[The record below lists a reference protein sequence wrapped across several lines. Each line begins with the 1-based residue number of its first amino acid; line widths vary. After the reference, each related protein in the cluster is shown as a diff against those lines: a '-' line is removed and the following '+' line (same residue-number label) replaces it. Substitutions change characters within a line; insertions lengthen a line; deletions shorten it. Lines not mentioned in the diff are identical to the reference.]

1 MTDLPRTWGTAPLG
15 ALIAPDGLFTDG
27 DWVESKDQDPNGE
40 VRLIQL
46 ADVADSR
53 FVDKSSRFLTREKA
67 DELNCTFLKKG
78 DLMVA
83 RMPNPLGRCCIF
95 PLDGE
100 NRFVTVVD
108 VCAIRLGS
116 AEVDPRYFMRALNS
130 PIVRARIAA
139 LQSGSTRKRIS
150 RKNLATV
157 SIPIPPL
164 NEQNRIVQRIE
175 ALFDEIDRGVE
186 SLRDAKRAIRLYRQS
201 LLKSA
206 FEGRLT
212 ADWRAKNPDKLEC
225 PDALL
230 GRIREQR
237 QDCYKAALR
246 DWERALGNWREEGG
260 RGKRP
265 AKPKAPKRYS
275 TDHSGL
281 LLDLPELPYGWAWSH
296 LGCSSTGPEY
306 GTAAKSSTQGEVPV
320 VRMGNIQNGRIDWDD
335 LVYTSDKAEIA
346 RYSLRPGDVLFNR
359 TNSPELVGKTAIYR
373 GERPAL
379 FAGYLVRVNQ
389 IGQVTSGPYV
399 AHFLNSPRA
408 REHGKSVKT
417 DGVNQ
422 SNINGTKLQEYPFPS
437 CSPAEQAEIVRIL
450 DARLEAAEALDKE
463 VAASFARADA
473 LRQSILKKA
482 FSGELVSQ
490 DPDDEPAQ
498 ALLARIRASR
508 GGDSTTKP
516 RRRARPRASA
526 TAPP

>member
-186 SLRDAKRAIRLYRQS
+186 SLREAKRAIGLYRQS

-212 ADWRAKNPDKLEC
+212 ADWRAANPDKLESA
-225 PDALL
+225 DALL
-230 GRIREQR
+230 QYIREER
-237 QDCYKAALR
+237 ETRHSIALE
-246 DWERALGNWREEGG
+246 DWERSVAEWRKGG
-260 RGKRP
+260 ENGRRP
-265 AKPKAPKRYS
+265 AKPKRPVRPEKCEV
-275 TDHSGL
+275 DGL
-281 LLDLPELPYGWAWSH
+281 RELPEGWFYLSFDALARSVRN
-296 LGCSSTGPEY
+296 GISVKPDEIGPLKIFRISAVRPMAFDLNDFRHITDPDGSMEAYRLEY
-306 GTAAKSSTQGEVPV
+306 GDLVFTRYNGSRDYVGVSAMYRGDGTHVYPDKLIRCQIDSEMINAAYLEAATNCGESRSHVE
-320 VRMGNIQNGRIDWDD
+320 GRIRTTAGQSG
-335 LVYTSDKAEIA
+335 VSDNDI
-346 RYSLRPGDVLFNR
+346 
-359 TNSPELVGKTAIYR
+359 KTIPVPICA
-373 GERPAL
+373 
-379 FAGYLVRVNQ
+379 
-389 IGQVTSGPYV
+389 
-399 AHFLNSPRA
+399 
-408 REHGKSVKT
+408 
-417 DGVNQ
+417 
-422 SNINGTKLQEYPFPS
+422 
-437 CSPAEQAEIVRIL
+437 PAEQAEIVRIL
-450 DARLEAAEALDKE
+450 DERLEALDTLQAEIDANL
-463 VAASFARADA
+463 ARADA

-482 FSGELVSQ
+482 FSGGLVSQ

-516 RRRARPRASA
+516 RRRARPRARA
-526 TAPP
+526 AAPP